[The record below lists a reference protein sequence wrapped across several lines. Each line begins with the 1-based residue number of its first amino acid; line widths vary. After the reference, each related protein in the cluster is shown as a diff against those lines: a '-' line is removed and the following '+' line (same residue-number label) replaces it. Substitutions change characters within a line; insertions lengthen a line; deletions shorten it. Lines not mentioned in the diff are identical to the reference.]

1 MSPAGHGS
9 VNSAIA
15 PFSCPSTFPCT
26 TLRAMAIALTER
38 ISVLIARAEANEK
51 AGNPRRAA
59 RAKTQIEEVQ
69 AVLRLVRMEQT
80 SRDEAAW
87 KLEQAAG

>member
-1 MSPAGHGS
+1 M
-9 VNSAIA
+9 NTQTA
-15 PFSCPSTFPCT
+15 PFACPVTFPCT
-26 TLRAMAIALTER
+26 TLRAMACALCDR

-59 RAKTQIEEVQ
+59 RAKVQIEEVQ